1 MLVARVTA
9 GVHLTGLVALAPELW
24 CVNRAEYQDGARGGD
39 DFGIS
44 AFYR

>member
-9 GVHLTGLVALAPELW
+9 GVHLTGLVALAPELRS
-24 CVNRAEYQDGARGGD
+24 VNRAEYQDEGLGSD

-44 AFYR
+44 KF